1 MEWSVQLQ
9 APAAILQG
17 GPQSRSGRLG
27 HVHYHIQSFV
37 RIYHPRRSGFSFKR
51 TPLTARYE
59 SYHLTAV
66 RHIGQYTK
74 DEAYK
79 GNSKR
84 NVAASKLNEHCEG
97 QYV

>member
-1 MEWSVQLQ
+1 MEGSVQLQ
-9 APAAILQG
+9 APAAVLEG

-51 TPLTARYE
+51 TPLTPRYK
-59 SYHLTAV
+59 SSHFTAV

-74 DEAYK
+74 DEAYT
-79 GNSKR
+79 GNSKP
-84 NVAASKLNEHCEG
+84 NVAASKLHEQCGN
-97 QYV
+97 